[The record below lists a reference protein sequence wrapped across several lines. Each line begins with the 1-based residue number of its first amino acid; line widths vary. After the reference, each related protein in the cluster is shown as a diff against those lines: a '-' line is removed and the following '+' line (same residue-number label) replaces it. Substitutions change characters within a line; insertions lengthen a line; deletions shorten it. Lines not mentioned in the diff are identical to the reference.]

1 MSPEVTEAPHIRG
14 IKVRKE
20 TGEKQA
26 GLGANKKAVEEPNL
40 HKLPV
45 WQEVGVD
52 SSQEFAERGR
62 NVKWGRTGVWR
73 VT

>member
-14 IKVRKE
+14 ISVRKE

-26 GLGANKKAVEEPNL
+26 GLGANKRAGEEPDL

-45 WQEVGVD
+45 RQEVWTAARSLQKEAGM
-52 SSQEFAERGR
+52 
-62 NVKWGRTGVWR
+62 
-73 VT
+73 